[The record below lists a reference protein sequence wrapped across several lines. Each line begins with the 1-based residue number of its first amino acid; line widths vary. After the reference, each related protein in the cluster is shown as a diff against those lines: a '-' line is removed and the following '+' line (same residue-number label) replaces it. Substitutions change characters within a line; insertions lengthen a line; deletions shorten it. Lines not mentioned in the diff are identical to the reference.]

1 MEEGKPGFR
10 KPLWL
15 RWVGIGL
22 GVVSLFWLQVEDQ
35 EIRYVVSLSALWSA
49 WFAVYFLLNPS
60 RNPKLQAFTGAGLV
74 SGLAVAPFAVLL
86 VILKGGIHAHG
97 FLDLTNNQINAILQS
112 TPLWVLLGLL
122 ISLVS
127 AQFFNRNSGHS

>member
-1 MEEGKPGFR
+1 MEEGKSRFR
-10 KPLWL
+10 RPLWL

-22 GVVSLFWLQVEDQ
+22 GVVSLSWLQVEDL
-35 EIRYVVSLSALWSA
+35 ESKYMLGVSALWSA
-49 WFAVYFLLNPS
+49 WFAVWFLLNPT
-60 RNPKLQAFTGAGLV
+60 RNPKLQAFAGAGLV

-97 FLDLTNNQINAILQS
+97 FLDLTNDQINSVLRS
-112 TPLWVLLGLL
+112 TPLWGLLGLL

-127 AQFFNRNSGHS
+127 AQFFNRNSDHP